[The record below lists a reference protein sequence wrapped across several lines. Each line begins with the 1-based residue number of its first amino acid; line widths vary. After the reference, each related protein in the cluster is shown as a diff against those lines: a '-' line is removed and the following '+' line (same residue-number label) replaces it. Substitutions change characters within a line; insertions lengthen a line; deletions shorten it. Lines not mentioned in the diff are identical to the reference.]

1 MARGGYRPGAGRP
14 KGAKSTAPTER
25 QVDTAERTLQRA
37 PRRSKK
43 FRSAAEFAMHA
54 INDPDVPLDAKVK
67 LTQALLPFQSPKVAA
82 GGLGKKDAAQ
92 QAAKTAGAGSH
103 WGDLL
108 DTEASGGELP
118 N

>member
-14 KGAKSTAPTER
+14 KGVKSTASSER
-25 QVDTAERTLQRA
+25 KIDTAEQTLQAGR
-37 PRRSKK
+37 RRSKRFK
-43 FRSAAEFAMHA
+43 TALDFAMSV
-54 INDPDVPLDAKVK
+54 INDPDAPLEAKIK
-67 LTQALLPFQSPKVAA
+67 LTQAVVAFQSPKVSA

-92 QAAKTAGAGSH
+92 RAAETAGEGSH

-108 DTEASGGELP
+108 DTEAAGGELP

>member
-25 QVDTAERTLQRA
+25 QVDAAERTLQA
-37 PRRSKK
+37 SPRRSKK
-43 FRSAAEFAMHA
+43 FKTALDFAMA
-54 INDPDVPLDAKVK
+54 IINDPDAPIDAKIK
-67 LTQALLPFQSPKVAA
+67 LAQAAMPFQSPKVAA